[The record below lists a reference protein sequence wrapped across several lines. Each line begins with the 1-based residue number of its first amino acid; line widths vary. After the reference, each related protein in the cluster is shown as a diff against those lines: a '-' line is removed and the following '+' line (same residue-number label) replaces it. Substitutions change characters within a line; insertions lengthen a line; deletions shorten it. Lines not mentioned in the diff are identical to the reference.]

1 MKRDVHRKEDNS
13 EIPFL
18 LLFRINHFLA
28 LLCLSDGFHYER
40 NHPGVARTPNQTQA
54 CKVFNWS
61 KLDLHVVHILLNVTT
76 YSITTTA
83 FPQTPPQRE
92 KFKSFVSV
100 LLSSGGLLLLETLQT
115 SIIQCLS
122 LCCDVILFAYSA
134 GSLGTLTLITLRS
147 CSLLWATETAQILV
161 F

>member
-1 MKRDVHRKEDNS
+1 MKREVHRQEDNS

-18 LLFRINHFLA
+18 LLFRVNHFLA
-28 LLCLSDGFHYER
+28 LLCLPDGFHYER

-92 KFKSFVSV
+92 KFKLFVSV
-100 LLSSGGLLLLETLQT
+100 LLSSGGLLLLEMLQT
-115 SIIQCLS
+115 CIQCLS
-122 LCCDVILFAYSA
+122 LCCDVILFACSA

-147 CSLLWATETAQILV
+147 CSLLLATETARILV